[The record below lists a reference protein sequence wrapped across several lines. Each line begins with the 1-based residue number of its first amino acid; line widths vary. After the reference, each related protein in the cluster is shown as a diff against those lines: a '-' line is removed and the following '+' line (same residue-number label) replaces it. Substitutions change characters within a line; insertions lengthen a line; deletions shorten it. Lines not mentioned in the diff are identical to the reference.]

1 METFEFPSGSAAR
14 HAGQPLLMLA
24 LLVLSL
30 CTTPARGQ
38 YIISGRITD
47 QQGGVLPGVTVTA
60 TSPQLQGARTVV
72 TTAALSRALRPS
84 GNELVIDLS

>member
-30 CTTPARGQ
+30 CTTTARGQ
-38 YIISGRITD
+38 YTVAGRITD
-47 QQGGVLPGVTVTA
+47 GTVGVSNVTVQTVGQN
-60 TSPQLQGARTVV
+60 TSPLASV
-72 TTAALSRALRPS
+72 TTDSN
-84 GNELVIDLS
+84 GN